1 MKSFK
6 QFLFEIF
13 FVGNENEKGFDAKLA
28 ITDYIKHL
36 KKSINSEPTP
46 DNYNTYELLNAIMN
60 EDTNK
65 IKNLSLVTNKNFN
78 VNNFIH
84 IQSPN
89 YDVANFKLTPL
100 MIASM
105 FQKNKS
111 ISQLIKSGANLELK
125 DVTGNT
131 ALSLGAM
138 EDNSLKTMKEL
149 VNVGANINVVN
160 KNGDSIVGLALDGG
174 HFDEAKYLLKQ
185 GAKVFY
191 VEIPTFEEK
200 LNDKIINL
208 IANTEQ
214 IVDEKHWG

>member
-131 ALSLGAM
+131 ALSLVAM

-214 IVDEKHWG
+214 MVDEKHWG

>member
-131 ALSLGAM
+131 ALSLVAM

>member
-13 FVGNENEKGFDAKLA
+13 FVGNEKEKGFDAKLA

-46 DNYNTYELLNAIMN
+46 DNYNIYELLNAIMN
-60 EDTNK
+60 EDINK
-65 IKNLSLVTNKNFN
+65 IKDLSLVTNKNFN
-78 VNNFIH
+78 INTFIH

-111 ISQLIKSGANLELK
+111 ISQLIKSGAKLESK

-131 ALSLGAM
+131 ALSLVAM
-138 EDNSLKTMKEL
+138 EDNSLKTIKEL
-149 VNVGANINVVN
+149 VNIGANINVVN

-174 HFDEAKYLLKQ
+174 HFDEARYLLKQ

-214 IVDEKHWG
+214 IVDEKHWR

>member
-13 FVGNENEKGFDAKLA
+13 FVGNKKEKGFDAKLA

-36 KKSINSEPTP
+36 KKSINLEPTP
-46 DNYNTYELLNAIMN
+46 DIYDTYEILNAIMN
-60 EDTNK
+60 EDINK
-65 IKNLSLVTNKNFN
+65 IKDLSLTMNKHFN
-78 VNNFIH
+78 INNFIH
-84 IQSPN
+84 IQPPN
-89 YDVANFKLTPL
+89 YDVTNFKLTPL

-111 ISQLIKSGANLELK
+111 ISQLIKSGAKLESK
-125 DVTGNT
+125 DDTGNT
-131 ALSLGAM
+131 ALSLVAM